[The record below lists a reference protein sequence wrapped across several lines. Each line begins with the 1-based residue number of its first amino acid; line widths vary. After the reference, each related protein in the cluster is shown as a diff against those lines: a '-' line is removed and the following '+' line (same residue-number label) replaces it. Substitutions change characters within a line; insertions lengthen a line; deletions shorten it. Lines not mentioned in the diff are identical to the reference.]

1 MEKVWDELKKIEA
14 QPGQIRSEA
23 QNKAKEI
30 IAMVLQEAEELVAK
44 SKNLRQRRSTKVLH
58 RHNHAS

>member
-30 IAMVLQEAEELVAK
+30 IAMV
-44 SKNLRQRRSTKVLH
+44 
-58 RHNHAS
+58 